1 MWFQCCIASSPLTD
15 SEFLVLGGQ
24 HIARAM
30 REIVTELTA
39 EHRPVPHT
47 LSHVRA
53 RVLKVDTPEPV
64 RRAAAGDHQFAQQQ
78 VSHLKLSDIARL
90 LLRPDIQAMPRQL
103 DRLARTLRMAGHA
116 DRTKP
121 AVCNPPSLPA
131 ALHPLPC
138 QRCIAVWF
146 AHVRIVVR

>member
-1 MWFQCCIASSPLTD
+1 
-15 SEFLVLGGQ
+15 VLGGQ
-24 HIARAM
+24 HIAKAM
-30 REIVTELTA
+30 LEIGAEMAA

-103 DRLARTLRMAGHA
+103 DRLASTLRMAGHA

-121 AVCNPPSLPA
+121 AVCDQPSLPLPWTPSHA
-131 ALHPLPC
+131 NVGLLSVSRTCALWTD
-138 QRCIAVWF
+138 AVW
-146 AHVRIVVR
+146 HTDWM